1 MSRLFFSE
9 RQWRGCLVEKR
20 VANTLRVHPRPCPCT
35 GLTEE
40 EGSISLPYRMHPG
53 TCLAPQREALEE
65 TKFHSQI
72 LHTHTHSERSEQ
84 ATPRLLQECTNQRS
98 PVRNSEGRGG
108 NRNIKINTQQETD
121 VTVKCAVPLSLQSRT
136 ERNGRLTSPEI
147 LTLQC

>member
-1 MSRLFFSE
+1 MWLILSGCI
-9 RQWRGCLVEKR
+9 RGHVLVQALQRKKVPFPFLTGCTPGPAWPHKEKR
-20 VANTLRVHPRPCPCT
+20 SRRQNFIV
-35 GLTEE
+35 
-40 EGSISLPYRMHPG
+40 
-53 TCLAPQREALEE
+53 
-65 TKFHSQI
+65 KFFT
-72 LHTHTHSERSEQ
+72 HTHTHSERSEQ